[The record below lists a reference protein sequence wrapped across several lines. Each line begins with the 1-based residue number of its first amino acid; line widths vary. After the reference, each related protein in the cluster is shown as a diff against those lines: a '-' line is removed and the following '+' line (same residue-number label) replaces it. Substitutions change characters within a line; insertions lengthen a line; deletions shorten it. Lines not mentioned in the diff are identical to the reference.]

1 MSRRFRLKA
10 TVNDARY
17 RGNVSVWYAFHPLY
31 RAPDLSV
38 VRKFGCYDVEYVQLA
53 APERQAVPAWM
64 LDQERCA
71 QMTIGLQPVA
81 DMAALLRLAE
91 WLQAQDL

>member
-1 MSRRFRLKA
+1 
-10 TVNDARY
+10 VNDARY
-17 RGNVSVWYAFHPLY
+17 RGNVSVWYPFHPLY
-31 RAPDLSV
+31 RTHDLSV
-38 VRKFGCYDVEYVQLA
+38 VRKFGCHDVEYVQLA

-71 QMTIGLQPVA
+71 QMTIGLEPTV
-81 DMAALLRLAE
+81 DLAALLRLAD